1 MHLKKQID
9 KSKNKMLALIRIT
22 GMNKMDTRVEETLQ
36 RLRLRKKYTLVF
48 VKETPDMQGMVKKVT
63 NCVAFGTV
71 DEKTIVEIIKA
82 RGKVLGNTK
91 AKISDPEKIAKEFM
105 AGKSLEELK
114 VKPFFGM
121 HPARGG
127 INTKK
132 HYPKGVIGKHE
143 DISKLIRK
151 ML

>member
-1 MHLKKQID
+1 MTI
-9 KSKNKMLALIRIT
+9 AAIRIS
-22 GMNKMDTRVEETLQ
+22 GLNKMDTGVEETLQ
-36 RLRLRKKYTLVF
+36 RLRMRKKYTLVF
-48 VKETPDMQGMVKKVT
+48 IKETPEMLGMLEKVR
-63 NCVAFGTV
+63 NCVAFGKV
-71 DEKTIVEIIKA
+71 DEKIIEEIIKT
-82 RGKVLGNTK
+82 RGKVLGDTK
-91 AKISDPEKIAKEFM
+91 AKIKDSEKIVKEFL

-114 VKPFFGM
+114 IKPFFGL

-143 DISKLIRK
+143 DISKLIKK

>member
-1 MHLKKQID
+1 MTI
-9 KSKNKMLALIRIT
+9 AAIRIS

-48 VKETPDMQGMVKKVT
+48 VKEVPEMLGMIEKVR
-63 NCVAFGTV
+63 NCIAFGKV
-71 DEKTIVEIIKA
+71 EEKTVAEIIKA
-82 RGKVLGNTK
+82 RGKKIGDTK
-91 AKISDPEKIAKEFM
+91 AKISDPEKMAKEFM

-114 VKPFFGM
+114 IKPFFGL

-132 HYPKGVIGKHE
+132 HYPKGVIGEHE
-143 DISKLIRK
+143 DISKLIMK